1 MAAGVMASEP
11 YTRDILRLAA
21 AIPSQVGFGEIEGG
35 VERRSRTCGSR
46 VRVAV
51 ELDDEGRV
59 AQLRQAVEAC
69 AYGQAAAALMGARAV
84 GLDLGSAET
93 QVAFLEQWLRREL
106 SSPAGWPELAT
117 LEPAID
123 RPSRHEAILLPFR
136 ALVAAIAAA
145 GR

>member
-1 MAAGVMASEP
+1 MSLGEP

-21 AIPSQVGFGEIEGG
+21 AIPGQVGFGELVDG

-59 AQLRQAVEAC
+59 ADFRQAVEAC

-84 GLDLGSAET
+84 GLDLDAAEA
-93 QVAFLEQWLRREL
+93 QLAFVEQWLRGDL
-106 SSPAGWPELAT
+106 PSSADWPELAS
-117 LEPAID
+117 LEPALE
-123 RPSRHEAILLPFR
+123 RPSRHEVILLPFR

-145 GR
+145 SR

>member
-1 MAAGVMASEP
+1 MAAGVITREP

-21 AIPSQVGFGEIEGG
+21 AIPAQVGFGELEGA
-35 VERRSRTCGSR
+35 VEQRSRTCGSR

-51 ELDDEGRV
+51 DLDGEGRV
-59 AQLRQAVEAC
+59 AHLRQAVEAC

-84 GLDLGSAET
+84 GLDLDSA
-93 QVAFLEQWLRREL
+93 QAQLACLEEWLKGDR
-106 SSPAGWPELAT
+106 PTAADWPELAAF
-117 LEPAID
+117 EPALE

-145 GR
+145 RQ